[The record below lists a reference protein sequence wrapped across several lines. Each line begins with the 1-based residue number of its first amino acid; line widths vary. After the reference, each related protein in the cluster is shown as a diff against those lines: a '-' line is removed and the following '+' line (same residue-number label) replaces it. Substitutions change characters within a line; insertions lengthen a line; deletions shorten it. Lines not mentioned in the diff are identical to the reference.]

1 MINPFDN
8 NNYQVLL
15 TLELIKD
22 IYKDFPI
29 DATKKYLKYFLNN
42 MFEEDAVVK
51 YDESYIIWAF
61 ACIYDNILNNYDYSS
76 YCLYNGESYSFE
88 YISVFESIRKGLE
101 RKKIFTKKPV
111 YNLSKIIQDIIDS
124 LDYIIGVYCHSE
136 IMEIMEQK
144 NSEEEFENTIIDL
157 QNRLSSHIEYDKLT
171 I

>member
-15 TLELIKD
+15 TLKLIKD
-22 IYKDFPI
+22 MYKDFPV
-29 DATKKYLKYFLNN
+29 DATKKYLKYFLDN
-42 MFEEDAVVK
+42 MLKDTIVK

-61 ACIYDNILNNYDYSS
+61 SCIYDNILNHYDYSS
-76 YCLYNGESYSFE
+76 YCLYNGESYSSE
-88 YISVFESIRKGLE
+88 YISICESIKKGLE
-101 RKKIFTKKPV
+101 RKKFFTKKPV

-124 LDYIIGVYCHSE
+124 LDFVIGVVYHSE
-136 IMEIMEQK
+136 IMEIMESK
-144 NSEEEFENTIIDL
+144 NSEKEFESTIIDL